1 MELLA
6 FKHYFWATAFNAGIH
21 HIGNARHD
29 PLRLC
34 PQYGRGTFLEDR
46 LLQKRRM
53 IASVITSDGC
63 EISDFAEVVARAYDR
78 LFGLDLSG
86 VMRVMRPAPS
96 GSDPSSHIPVPC

>member
-1 MELLA
+1 
-6 FKHYFWATAFNAGIH
+6 
-21 HIGNARHD
+21 
-29 PLRLC
+29 
-34 PQYGRGTFLEDR
+34 
-46 LLQKRRM
+46 M

-86 VMRVMRPAPS
+86 VKRVMRPAPS